1 MTGRCSCCLLKGHK
15 NTPLSFLG
23 QRGFPDS
30 CFIFLWIFCPIFFQ
44 VKGVYLSIWS
54 LYFSFIGSREY
65 SGRLKNGPA
74 KRALVLILS
83 CNFFLFCYVLI
94 LFCNFCLF
102 WQEVSWDLWTWCV
115 YSHPTDWRCVPTP
128 CFTLDE
134 LFLAC
139 LTGEVE
145 PFFSAVG
152 ACPWPLGKQN
162 ICKSCVHGGLLNVG
176 WALSLFPTDFH
187 FVTLSWGLSQMQVKF
202 QGLGTSYL
210 GIILFCSWF
219 WNQVTMDFAFL
230 LIERKGRVK
239 RKPT

>member
-1 MTGRCSCCLLKGHK
+1 MVLLRGLLVWSCPVTSFCFVMFWSCSVTSVSFGKKWVETFGPDVFTHTLLTEGV
-15 NTPLSFLG
+15 FLH
-23 QRGFPDS
+23 R
-30 CFIFLWIFCPIFFQ
+30 
-44 VKGVYLSIWS
+44 
-54 LYFSFIGSREY
+54 
-65 SGRLKNGPA
+65 
-74 KRALVLILS
+74 
-83 CNFFLFCYVLI
+83 
-94 LFCNFCLF
+94 
-102 WQEVSWDLWTWCV
+102 
-115 YSHPTDWRCVPTP
+115 
-128 CFTLDE
+128 FTLDE